1 MDNRIKCSN
10 CGKSFVPVGDRNSF
24 GDVCLCNECL
34 EKVPNL
40 TIMVSKLKS
49 GNPSIN
55 QLDEGLKAIDKQ
67 LEKGNFS
74 NEVIEGIHAY
84 LDKYYKERQGM
95 DERRGINLKLDNIIE
110 NKASN
115 DSISEE
121 KFTELLEDR
130 NNHYDLD
137 TIIEGN
143 DLYEYDVVT
152 VTDRNGRTNIS
163 NLKKA
168 LIRYSVQGWRLKSAF
183 TNEIGTNM
191 IGTAIVGV
199 GVGSNSTSDEVVLIF
214 ERKIRSAKKEL

>member
-10 CGKSFVPVGDRNSF
+10 CGNSFIPIADRNSF
-24 GDVCLCNECL
+24 GKVCLCNECL

-40 TIMVSKLKS
+40 TIMASKLKS
-49 GNPSIN
+49 GYPSIN
-55 QLDEGLKAIDKQ
+55 QLDEGIRAIDKQ

-74 NEVIEGIHAY
+74 KDVIEGVHAY
-84 LDKYYKERQGM
+84 LDKYYKERKGM
-95 DERRGINLKLDNIIE
+95 DERREINLKLDSIIE
-110 NKASN
+110 KKASN

-130 NNHYDLD
+130 NNHYDLES
-137 TIIEGN
+137 IIEGN

-152 VTDRNGRTNIS
+152 VTDHNGRTDIS
-163 NLKKA
+163 SLKKT

-183 TNEIGTNM
+183 TNEIGANM
-191 IGTAIVGV
+191 IGTGIVGV
-199 GVGSNSTSDEVVLIF
+199 GVGSNTTSDEVVLIF

>member
-1 MDNRIKCSN
+1 MDNKIKCSH
-10 CGKSFVPVGDRNSF
+10 CGKSFIPIADRNSF

-40 TIMVSKLKS
+40 TILVSKLKS
-49 GNPSIN
+49 GNPSIH
-55 QLDEGLKAIDKQ
+55 QLDEGFKAIDKQ
-67 LEKGNFS
+67 LEKGYFS
-74 NEVIEGIHAY
+74 NEVIDGIHAY
-84 LDKYYKERQGM
+84 LDKFYKERQGM
-95 DERRGINLKLDNIIE
+95 DERRKINLKLDSIIE
-110 NKASN
+110 KKASHE
-115 DSISEE
+115 SMSEE
-121 KFTELLEDR
+121 RFTELVEDR
-130 NNHYDLD
+130 NDHYDLES
-137 TIIEGN
+137 IIEGN

-163 NLKKA
+163 NLKKT
-168 LIRYSVQGWRLKSAF
+168 LMRYSVQGWRLKTAF